1 MVEIPNALRQYM
13 QWGIKLKN
21 NLFRETFINFIIKS
35 VVTGVVILLATLMLI
50 YVASQFNF
58 QWLYDI
64 VPSLYYLLSRVANYI
79 FHGQLIILLM
89 FVVWLVYVIISLYRM
104 IKKIFSY
111 INAIVE
117 SSNNWF
123 TKDTDYITLPDGLS
137 DLEKKLNYLKR

>member
-64 VPSLYYLLSRVANYI
+64 VPSLYYLLSRVDNYI

-123 TKDTDYITLPDGLS
+123 TKDTDYITLPDELS

>member
-1 MVEIPNALRQYM
+1 M
-13 QWGIKLKN
+13 KN
-21 NLFRETFINFIIKS
+21 NLFRGTFINFIIKS

-123 TKDTDYITLPDGLS
+123 TKDTDYITLPDELS

>member
-1 MVEIPNALRQYM
+1 M
-13 QWGIKLKN
+13 KN

-123 TKDTDYITLPDGLS
+123 TKDTDYITLPDELS
-137 DLEKKLNYLKR
+137 DLEKKLNYSKR

>member
-1 MVEIPNALRQYM
+1 M
-13 QWGIKLKN
+13 KN

-64 VPSLYYLLSRVANYI
+64 VPSLYYLLSRVDNYI

-123 TKDTDYITLPDGLS
+123 TKDTDYITLPDELS

>member
-1 MVEIPNALRQYM
+1 M
-13 QWGIKLKN
+13 
-21 NLFRETFINFIIKS
+21 
-35 VVTGVVILLATLMLI
+35 TGVVILLATLMLI

-123 TKDTDYITLPDGLS
+123 TKDTDYITLPDELS

>member
-1 MVEIPNALRQYM
+1 M
-13 QWGIKLKN
+13 KN

-123 TKDTDYITLPDGLS
+123 TKDTDYITLPDELS